1 MRLNGRRAEG
11 ILLIKILLALGRCL
25 AETSLM
31 AKRGVFM
38 VAGFFGF
45 CLPLFGQQTD
55 RADFFRT
62 LNSSDLP
69 FSWLALSDTQ
79 PFSFSGAVVPPLLFT
94 WMETTTPVDVVLPT
108 IVVKAPAGTVAYA
121 APVEDPSK
129 EVVDV
134 RRSHSYY
141 AGGEMGALYGRS
153 SGKFGREVEEGYI
166 VGGVGDDK
174 FNITVGAAWE
184 HSSGRV
190 PRFGR

>member
-1 MRLNGRRAEG
+1 MGRGLKR
-11 ILLIKILLALGRCL
+11 ILLIKILLAHGTGL

-38 VAGFFGF
+38 VAGFLGL
-45 CLPLFGQQTD
+45 CLPLCAQQTD
-55 RADFFRT
+55 RANFFRT
-62 LNSSDLP
+62 LNSSELP
-69 FSWLALSDTQ
+69 FSWLTLSDTQ
-79 PFSFSGAVVPPLLFT
+79 PFSFSGAVVPPLLFS
-94 WMETTTPVDVVLPT
+94 WMETTSPVDVVLPP
-108 IVVKAPAGTVAYA
+108 IIVKAPAGATAYA
-121 APVEDPSK
+121 APLDDSSK

-190 PRFGR
+190 PRFSR

>member
-1 MRLNGRRAEG
+1 MADRKS
-11 ILLIKILLALGRCL
+11 LLIKILLALGTGL
-25 AETSLM
+25 AETSAM
-31 AKRGVFM
+31 AKRGVLV
-38 VAGFFGF
+38 VAGFLGLCFSSF
-45 CLPLFGQQTD
+45 AQQTD

-69 FSWLALSDTQ
+69 FAWLTLSDAQ
-79 PFSFSGAVVPPLLFT
+79 LFSFSGAVVPPLLFS
-94 WMETTTPVDVVLPT
+94 WMETTSPVDVVLPT
-108 IVVKAPAGTVAYA
+108 IIVKAPPGATAYA
-121 APVEDPSK
+121 EPLDDSSK

-134 RRSHSYY
+134 QRSHSYY

-174 FNITVGAAWE
+174 FNITVGAGWE

-190 PRFGR
+190 PRFSR

>member
-1 MRLNGRRAEG
+1 
-11 ILLIKILLALGRCL
+11 LLIKILLALGTGL
-25 AETSLM
+25 AETSAM
-31 AKRGVFM
+31 AKRGVGIVV
-38 VAGFFGF
+38 VAGFLGF
-45 CLPLFGQQTD
+45 CFPLFAQQTD

-69 FSWLALSDTQ
+69 FSWLTLSDLQ
-79 PFSFSGAVVPPLLFT
+79 PFAFSGAVVPPLLFS
-94 WMETTTPVDVVLPT
+94 WMETTAPVDVVLPT
-108 IVVKAPAGTVAYA
+108 IIVKAPPGATAYA
-121 APVEDPSK
+121 ASLDDSSK

>member
-1 MRLNGRRAEG
+1 MGTGLKR
-11 ILLIKILLALGRCL
+11 ILLIKILLALGRGL
-25 AETSLM
+25 AENSAM
-31 AKRGVFM
+31 AKRGVLV
-38 VAGFFGF
+38 VAGFLGL
-45 CLPLFGQQTD
+45 CLPLFAQQTE

-79 PFSFSGAVVPPLLFT
+79 AFSFSGAVVPPLLLS
-94 WMETTTPVDVVLPT
+94 WVETTSPVDVVLPT
-108 IVVKAPAGTVAYA
+108 IIVKPPPGTTAYA
-121 APVEDPSK
+121 ARLDDSSK

-134 RRSHSYY
+134 QRSHSYY

-184 HSSGRV
+184 HSNGRV
-190 PRFGR
+190 PRFSR